1 MGEYIFQLLQL
12 KTCKNYL
19 SYKKNCNFALS
30 DYSDFLFVFQ
40 HYKVITF
47 SLIIESTKIIRQTHV
62 KLVGLASSIWIGTA
76 QHIGIQRLTYRQT
89 VNSG

>member
-1 MGEYIFQLLQL
+1 M
-12 KTCKNYL
+12 
-19 SYKKNCNFALS
+19 
-30 DYSDFLFVFQ
+30 
-40 HYKVITF
+40 TF
-47 SLIIESTKIIRQTHV
+47 SLIIESTKIIRQTHI